1 MFSEQEAGNGGEAV
15 HGKMIKFPGLRPV
28 EPEVTLDDV

>member
-1 MFSEQEAGNGGEAV
+1 M

-28 EPEVTLDDV
+28 EPEVTLDDVEAVLAKIKPSV